1 MTGSHCFCLWY
12 YWHSRQLYERV
23 LVKCW
28 PLNLS
33 IFSHLLM
40 LNVLNI
46 VLFESILWGP
56 LSQRSVFSRIL
67 GGFKSCV
74 HKEAKST
81 LCFNVPL
88 NKPKPEYFAKGSF
101 LADHKFL
108 QNHILK
114 THFYNEVNNILESF
128 CLVSK
133 IERTQHLLM

>member
-1 MTGSHCFCLWY
+1 MANWIYLYMSIVQNFPKVFSYWSFILQEPSLYMTGGHCFCLWY

-56 LSQRSVFSRIL
+56 LSQRSLFSRIL

-74 HKEAKST
+74 HKELRLVDFVLCAKQT
-81 LCFNVPL
+81 
-88 NKPKPEYFAKGSF
+88 
-101 LADHKFL
+101 
-108 QNHILK
+108 K
-114 THFYNEVNNILESF
+114 TWIF
-128 CLVSK
+128 CEGIIFSWS
-133 IERTQHLLM
+133 